1 MANSSCAIRNYL
13 LVTLVSSQAIRF
25 ATFHEE
31 DPTIHPKHNILQRI
45 LCIASWIS
53 LIPWSELPSSISWA
67 TFAA

>member
-1 MANSSCAIRNYL
+1 MIGI
-13 LVTLVSSQAIRF
+13 AIRF